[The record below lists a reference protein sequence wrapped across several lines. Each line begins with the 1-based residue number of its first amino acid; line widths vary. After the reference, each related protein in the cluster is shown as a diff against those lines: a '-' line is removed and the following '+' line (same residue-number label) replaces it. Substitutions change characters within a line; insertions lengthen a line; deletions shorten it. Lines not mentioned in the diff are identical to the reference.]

1 MEKNTLESLI
11 STVLDR
17 HRKETFISIE
27 KHMLEAYEEIA
38 SLALLHGPGSYPDK
52 SVNGISART
61 LKEIIRKEISGTG
74 ILPENEFERRKLALE
89 FIRARSLA
97 FEAQRLKYPNY
108 LKPWKPED
116 DRKLE
121 SLWKAGV
128 SERELARIFQ
138 RNLGAIRARIEKI
151 QNGSVLSV

>member
-1 MEKNTLESLI
+1 MENNTLESLI

-97 FEAQRLKYPNY
+97 FEAQR
-108 LKPWKPED
+108 
-116 DRKLE
+116 
-121 SLWKAGV
+121 
-128 SERELARIFQ
+128 
-138 RNLGAIRARIEKI
+138 RN
-151 QNGSVLSV
+151 